1 MTDWN
6 NVQIARNRVTSTRIP
21 PATNPLVAGGQG
33 REDWAPDDADRAG
46 NFMHG
51 VMLGCTIGA
60 ALWVALAYAV
70 WPTLVKIF

>member
-21 PATNPLVAGGQG
+21 PATNPLVKGGQG
-33 REDWAPDDADRAG
+33 RDDWAPDDADRAG
-46 NFMHG
+46 NFSHG
-51 VMLGCTIGA
+51 FIIGCTIGA